1 MPLSGVLEN
10 LTRRHKTRNENYD
23 RMTQQEQETFMQC
36 LECALSWIQAV
47 QERLRA
53 IDNTEGPRAAL
64 QTRLRETEVIRNSE
78 HEGWLKVDMALV
90 AAEVLLQ
97 TSDEEIK
104 SQTQAR
110 VKEIKAL
117 WEETS
122 VYITH
127 CHSRIEWLWLH
138 WAEYLRAQE
147 EFERWLLRMQQAL
160 DPYVELQLGVQ
171 EKVWHLEHYRV
182 LLDDARAQGASL
194 ERLLEEASDLH
205 SRTKD
210 PSVGPKAQ
218 ESLRE
223 AYTQIRDKTEER
235 VSLLQKIAE
244 DHRVFDASIHQF
256 WAWLDSVSVEL
267 TCYCD
272 RQDMPESTLHPLQA
286 KDTPENTLSSLQELC
301 ETVDREEA
309 TLQHL
314 EGTAESVKANT
325 SPQGADRVA
334 WEAGRLRQAWE
345 GLRQR
350 LRLEEERKRAVQC
363 ARVEH
368 SSLCEELQA
377 DVSCLLLRLHHLD
390 QELEPEGRERAEEEN
405 EVLWRKYKDIHMA
418 VAAEEPHVEQLKG
431 KLTELFHISQ
441 DPMPLSDQV
450 LAVLKQYQGL
460 KGHAFTLL
468 TQRETALRQL
478 LLDPLQGFSKWSLL
492 VTQILEASGDVT
504 DFSHITLL
512 VQSIKK
518 LLKDSQQLQE
528 RLEELQVKGYLLT
541 DMFGPQSAESLG
553 AEISI
558 AVQERETKHGQL
570 LQKRTYLLDLLS
582 RSKDFGERYESVLKW
597 LRLLREHFISTD
609 ELKPD
614 VPAKKAL
621 TGQFMVILKDLEEHE
636 AHLTALQAVVPQS
649 PADQHKLSHLC
660 TEWKELH
667 KAIKGRV
674 QDSEHS
680 TADHQYFQE
689 KLLALEHGLLETKS
703 RLETFCSLKGKLGVD
718 NWQAEAERVL
728 GELPEREMELHRVEA
743 LSQGVLI
750 RTSVEGKGKILED
763 LQRLNDSW
771 ASLHT
776 LSMDLHR
783 FLYGDGVTS
792 NASCI
797 TGNEGDRVGQIKTS
811 MDLWVGD
818 GEDVFR
824 KSRSEQG
831 SEGMGLEQFLKVKEQ
846 LEVGDEGGV
855 SAGGKG
861 KGLGWDIRA
870 ERELHIKGEEAHVGQ
885 SARGEG
891 RFGAEDDN
899 LGLRKSFRD
908 KLGFSAGDDAKALGG
923 GDEAMS
929 LGKGVRGDRVLGTG
943 DGGMDVEDSVR
954 ADGMFGAE
962 AEGMDLGK
970 GVRAEVMDLGK
981 GVRAARVL
989 GSGDEGMNMGKGVRA
1004 DRDLGTE
1011 DGRMN
1016 MEKAVKAENIDFG
1029 KGVRAVT
1036 VLGTGDEDMD
1046 TEKGVIADRL
1056 FVTGDEGTALG
1067 KSLKADRVLGTGHKA
1082 IGLETDVRHVG
1093 GLGASNEGMNLGEDV
1108 RAQSDLFSKGEGT
1121 HVEQGVW
1128 GQLECLSG
1136 GECVSLEQSI
1146 NSKSGF
1152 GAEVGCIG
1160 FGDGVRAESASAAGI
1175 GNVGLQEVI
1184 KAEAVLGDGDE
1195 GELGA
1200 RMECMG
1206 LGWGLST
1213 EDGLCA
1219 GHEGAHVRQSIR
1231 CEGRVGAWNKGV
1243 NLGKGAWNLGRLDAV
1258 DDGKCSGQGVKPE
1271 VIMEDLCGR
1280 SVSKSLELRSAA
1292 RFGAEDEGSGFEKG
1306 VRTERMLGFGDEG
1319 VLPGSSEGMGLG
1331 KGVRT
1336 EGVLG
1341 FGDEGVVG
1349 ASSEDM
1355 SLGKDVRAEV
1365 GLGSGDEVRVGAE
1378 DEGMVWDFRAGERFD
1393 CGPVG
1398 AHVGQSV
1405 RAERVSG
1412 AGCEGVGL
1420 SKSIQAE
1427 ELCVRGGEHLTSEQA
1442 VRAEAS
1448 IGSAGLSA
1456 GRHNKPGSGLDRG
1469 KRLGWSLD
1477 LGLNTVEVHAEQA
1490 LRQQDA
1496 SVSQV
1501 NAGVQIV
1508 DLRSIYSESP
1518 FRNHR
1523 EGTEQQSGGTRII
1536 YWGHS
1541 GKERGKAAESLLQ
1554 ESSGTCLYQSSLHTL
1569 EEFEAWL
1576 QAQDA
1581 KLSRIVSQK
1590 GKLTAKELR
1599 LREKELREL
1608 RSGVGWGQSFL
1619 LGLLTSQG
1627 GVGAE
1632 DPCLEELRYRW
1643 VLYKSKLQD
1652 TGDLKTHL
1660 GDQDGTVLQ
1669 KEPLRNG
1676 KKSSGLLQRACCVAL
1691 PLQLLLLSLLL
1702 LAFFLPLTDEG
1713 TSCSLVNNF
1722 ARSFRLMLRYKGPPP
1737 T

>member
-10 LTRRHKTRNENYD
+10 LTRMHKTRNENYD

-597 LRLLREHFISTD
+597 LRLLREHFICTD

-929 LGKGVRGDRVLGTG
+929 LGKGV
-943 DGGMDVEDSVR
+943 
-954 ADGMFGAE
+954 
-962 AEGMDLGK
+962 K
-970 GVRAEVMDLGK
+970 
-981 GVRAARVL
+981 
-989 GSGDEGMNMGKGVRA
+989 A

-1016 MEKAVKAENIDFG
+1016 MEKAVKAEDMDFG

-1093 GLGASNEGMNLGEDV
+1093 GLGASNEGMHLGEDV

-1184 KAEAVLGDGDE
+1184 KAEAVLGVGDE

-1490 LRQQDA
+1490 LRQQDS

-1501 NAGVQIV
+1501 NAGVQMV

-1554 ESSGTCLYQSSLHTL
+1554 ESSGTCLYQSSLRTL

-1599 LREKELREL
+1599 LREKELR
-1608 RSGVGWGQSFL
+1608 
-1619 LGLLTSQG
+1619 
-1627 GVGAE
+1627 
-1632 DPCLEELRYRW
+1632 
-1643 VLYKSKLQD
+1643 
-1652 TGDLKTHL
+1652 
-1660 GDQDGTVLQ
+1660 DGTVLQ

>member
-10 LTRRHKTRNENYD
+10 LTRMHKTRNENYD

-528 RLEELQVKGYLLT
+528 RLEELQ
-541 DMFGPQSAESLG
+541 
-553 AEISI
+553 
-558 AVQERETKHGQL
+558 
-570 LQKRTYLLDLLS
+570 DLLS

-597 LRLLREHFISTD
+597 LRLLREHFICTD

-929 LGKGVRGDRVLGTG
+929 LGKGV
-943 DGGMDVEDSVR
+943 
-954 ADGMFGAE
+954 
-962 AEGMDLGK
+962 K
-970 GVRAEVMDLGK
+970 
-981 GVRAARVL
+981 
-989 GSGDEGMNMGKGVRA
+989 A

-1016 MEKAVKAENIDFG
+1016 MEKAVKAEDMDFG

-1093 GLGASNEGMNLGEDV
+1093 GLGASNEGMHLGEDV

-1184 KAEAVLGDGDE
+1184 KAEAVLGVGDE

-1490 LRQQDA
+1490 LRQQDS

-1501 NAGVQIV
+1501 NAGVQMV

-1554 ESSGTCLYQSSLHTL
+1554 ESSGTCLYQSSLRTL